1 MKAHALV
8 LTFFLLPAA
17 AQAEDSTGKPPPF
30 EVEWQPPV
38 DLPTYGKYVGE
49 PGIPPEVLTEG
60 FLADHPDI
68 RWRREGLHSFT
79 NKQYDRAMQQFL
91 RAARYADKPAQAMIA
106 EMYWTG
112 TGVPQ
117 DRALGYAWM
126 DLAAERY
133 YSNFIIKREHYWG
146 HLSPAEQADAVV
158 RGQPL
163 LAQYGDDVA
172 KERMAGKL
180 RKQRLMTGSRVGFV
194 GPIRIYTFVGPGQG
208 TGYLGGDDFYKRDYW
223 RPESYFKF
231 QDRMWHAPPPNE
243 GEVEVGEVEQASQAP
258 EPAPSSTP

>member
-1 MKAHALV
+1 MSIRALV
-8 LTFFLLPAA
+8 LLSTLHFSAAVQAADPASA
-17 AQAEDSTGKPPPF
+17 RPPF
-30 EVEWQPPV
+30 KAELKPPV
-38 DLPTYGKYVGE
+38 DLPRHGRFVGE
-49 PGIPPEVLTEG
+49 PGIPADLLTEG

-79 NKQYDRAMQQFL
+79 NRQYGRAMQQFL

-117 DRALGYAWM
+117 DRPLGYAWM

-133 YSNFIIKREHYWG
+133 YSNFIIKRENYWERLG
-146 HLSPAEQADAVV
+146 PAERDDALA

-163 LAQYGDDVA
+163 LAEYGDDVA
-172 KERMAGKL
+172 KKRMAVIL
-180 RKQRLMTGSRVGFV
+180 RRQRLMTGSRVGFI
-194 GPIRIYTFVGPGQG
+194 GPLRVYSF
-208 TGYLGGDDFYKRDYW
+208 TGRSAGASFLRGDDYYKPDYW
-223 RPESYFKF
+223 RPERYFKF

-243 GEVEVGEVEQASQAP
+243 GKVEVGEVEQTDRAKD
-258 EPAPSSTP
+258 